1 MRLPDISFANLL
13 APGEGSAL
21 HGTRRLLR
29 DLVAAGLMQDD
40 RPTAF
45 ERLQA
50 TLGNEFASVV
60 FASLTGT
67 PGPGVSHASHG
78 LRPRRAA

>member
-1 MRLPDISFANLL
+1 MRLPDISFANLT
-13 APGEGSAL
+13 ASGEGSAL

-29 DLVAAGLMQDD
+29 DLVAAGLMLDD

-50 TLGNEFASVV
+50 TLGREFASVV

-67 PGPGVSHASHG
+67 PGPDISHV
-78 LRPRRAA
+78 RPRRAA